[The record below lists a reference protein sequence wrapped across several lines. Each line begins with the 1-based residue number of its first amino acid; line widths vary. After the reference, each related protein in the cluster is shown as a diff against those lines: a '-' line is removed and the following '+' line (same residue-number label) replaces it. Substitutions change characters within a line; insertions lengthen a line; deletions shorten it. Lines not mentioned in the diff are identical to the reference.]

1 MSPNAYDPA
10 CWPTA
15 FAFLSG
21 LKRPQAQAILKH
33 IDEGR
38 VSGMSYRIEAERIYL
53 QERPRLMYFI
63 QIEGWEYTIRNDSIE
78 TPVLSFTYLDG
89 ERDVTRAV
97 QNVRVMNKAMTRGY
111 RVSDKTLRIASY
123 LMRQIESGVVPDAQ
137 RVLAGYKFLPAH
149 PLVPG
154 FFQNSFSYA
163 NGLLK
168 GNGNS

>member
-10 CWPTA
+10 VWPSNLS
-15 FAFLSG
+15 FLSG
-21 LKRPQAQAILKH
+21 RKRPHAQAILKH

-53 QERPRLMYFI
+53 NEKPRLMYFI

-89 ERDVTRAV
+89 ERDTARAV
-97 QNVRVMNKAMTRGY
+97 QNVRVMNKTMTRGY
-111 RVSDKTLRIASY
+111 RISDKTLRVAAY
-123 LMRQIESGVVPDAQ
+123 LMRQIESGTVPDAQ
-137 RVLAGYKFLPAH
+137 RVMAGYKFLPGH

-154 FFQNSFSYA
+154 FVQNSFTYA
-163 NGLLK
+163 NGFLK
-168 GNGNS
+168 SGGNS